1 MEKGEVKMEV
11 EVKEEDISEVEEETN
26 LQSYVIE
33 LLPLIK
39 EAQQHHGLRHGDYQ
53 RYRQY
58 CQRRLKRIR
67 HCLNFKLGTRHGYK
81 GKKIT
86 KEIITD
92 VRFLHIPLM
101 EAERCWSHAM
111 ELKLYAN
118 TEPRKKF
125 HMVRRLRKA
134 AKYAEELQDLCQLE
148 KVDARTKLEV
158 QAYSYWMVANM
169 KFEGQDWQTAIDL
182 YTRARSIYEKL
193 AGAFMDEDTKMLY
206 LQRVEEISPNIRY
219 CAYNLGQGGLDIN
232 ELMKMRSN
240 AAGQDMLA
248 AKIDAAIKETR
259 EKLAS
264 SFGEVSWR
272 GKTVPLRNE
281 KARVFI
287 LRVQDKNNEIERQES
302 FEKKMEVFDNLLME
316 SKDALQEVKE
326 EISSEM
332 SAKKRNETNLSNL
345 QFIRTYLS
353 YLRQMLLIDRNLEM
367 ISNMKSKLPLIIGQ
381 SKQIV
386 KGKTTK
392 PEDLI
397 RLYDSI
403 IQCLTETGQLNGL
416 QDDELIEKEI
426 KAQITSY
433 KAFRCFYIAQSYQ
446 MAKKWIES
454 ISLYDRVLE
463 YVQDATN
470 QLNKLQ
476 NPIIKA
482 LIGKLEDVAE
492 QAKGH
497 KYAAHATSILE
508 TSEMETGVKNMNL
521 SDKVLAERLDSYQ
534 EFTSIPKNP
543 NLVHFP
549 PQPEPVPCKPLFFD
563 LALNHIDLPDLE
575 HRMEKKKE
583 VGGIS
588 GFVKGW
594 LWGGGK

>member
-1 MEKGEVKMEV
+1 MEV
-11 EVKEEDISEVEEETN
+11 DAEPQDQVEVTEEVKELEPFS
-26 LQSYVIE
+26 IE

-58 CQRRLKRIR
+58 CQRRLERIR
-67 HCLNFKLGTRHGYK
+67 NSLHFKLGTRHGYK
-81 GKKIT
+81 GKKINGET
-86 KEIITD
+86 VTD
-92 VRFLHIPLM
+92 VRFLHILLM

-134 AKYAEELQDLCQLE
+134 AKYADDLKKLCE
-148 KVDARTKLEV
+148 IERVDARTKLEV
-158 QAYSYWMVANM
+158 QAYNYWMVGNM
-169 KFEGQDWQTAIDL
+169 KFEVQDWKTAIDL
-182 YTRARSIYEKL
+182 YTQARSIYEKL
-193 AGAFMDEDTKMLY
+193 AGAFMDEDTKTMY
-206 LQRVEEISPNIRY
+206 LQKVEEISPNIRY

-272 GKTVPLRNE
+272 GKTVPIRNE

-287 LRVQDKNNEIERQES
+287 LRIQDKNSEMERQET
-302 FEKKMEVFDNLLME
+302 FEKRMEVFDNLLME
-316 SKDALQEVKE
+316 SKDALQGIKD
-326 EISSEM
+326 EIGLEM
-332 SAKKRNETNLSNL
+332 SSKKRNEVNLASL

-353 YLRQMLLIDRNLEM
+353 YLRQMLMVDRNVQM
-367 ISNMKSKLPLIIGQ
+367 IDNMKMRLPVLVGQ
-381 SKQIV
+381 SKQVI
-386 KGKTTK
+386 KGKLTK

-403 IQCLTETGQLNGL
+403 IQCLTETGQLAGL
-416 QDDELIEKEI
+416 EDDEVVEKELQ
-426 KAQITSY
+426 AQIHGY

-446 MAKKWIES
+446 HAKKWVES
-454 ISLYDRVLE
+454 ISLYDRVLL
-463 YVQDATN
+463 YVQDATTK
-470 QLNKLQ
+470 LNACQ
-476 NPIIKA
+476 NSLFNNLVLKI
-482 LIGKLEDVAE
+482 EDIAE

-508 TSEMETGVKNMNL
+508 ASEVESGVRKMKI
-521 SDKVLAERLDSYQ
+521 SDQILAERLDSYQ
-534 EFTSIPKNP
+534 EFGAIPKNP

-549 PQPEPVPCKPLFFD
+549 PEPQALPCKPLFFD

-575 HRMEKKKE
+575 HRIEKKKE
-583 VGGIS
+583 AGGIS
-588 GFVKGW
+588 GLVKGW
-594 LWGGGK
+594 LWGGKS

>member
-1 MEKGEVKMEV
+1 MEV
-11 EVKEEDISEVEEETN
+11 EDAPSAAPETTSPATIQEEK
-26 LQSYVIE
+26 QSYSIE

-67 HCLNFKLGTRHGYK
+67 NSLNFKLGTRHGFK

-86 KEIITD
+86 QETVND
-92 VRFLHIPLM
+92 PRFLHIILM

-125 HMVRRLRKA
+125 HMVRKLSKA
-134 AKYAEELQDLCQLE
+134 SKYADDLKDLCNIDQ
-148 KVDARTKLEV
+148 VDARTKLEV
-158 QAYSYWMVANM
+158 QAYSYWMTANM
-169 KFEGQDWQTAIDL
+169 KFEVQNWQTAIDL
-182 YTRARSIYEKL
+182 YTQSRSIYEKL
-193 AGAFMDEDTKMLY
+193 SSAFMDEDTKMLY

-232 ELMKMRSN
+232 ELMKMRSK
-240 AAGQDMLA
+240 ATGQDMLA

-264 SFGEVSWR
+264 SFGEVTWR

-287 LRVQDKNNEIERQES
+287 LRMQNKDEEVQREES

-316 SKDALQEVKE
+316 SKDALQGVKE
-326 EISSEM
+326 EITAEM
-332 SAKKRNETNLSNL
+332 SSKKRNETTLNNL
-345 QFIRTYLS
+345 QFMKTHLS
-353 YLRQMLLIDRNLEM
+353 YLRQTLMIDRNLEM
-367 ISNMKSKLPLIIGQ
+367 IENMKLKLPNILGHPA
-381 SKQIV
+381 KQQV
-386 KGKTTK
+386 KGKITK

-403 IQCLTETGQLNGL
+403 IQCLTETSQLSGL
-416 QDDELIEKEI
+416 EDDEAMERELN
-426 KAQITSY
+426 AQITSY

-446 MAKKWIES
+446 AAKKWLES
-454 ISLYDRVLE
+454 ISLYDRVLK
-463 YVQDATN
+463 YVEDSC
-470 QLNKLQ
+470 
-476 NPIIKA
+476 KA
-482 LIGKLEDVAE
+482 LNATQNALLKPLERKLEDVAE

-508 TSEMETGVKNMNL
+508 TSEVESGIKNVQLN
-521 SDKVLAERLDSYQ
+521 DKVLLDRLETYQ
-534 EFTSIPKNP
+534 ELHTIPKNAS
-543 NLVHFP
+543 LVQFP
-549 PQPEPVPCKPLFFD
+549 PQPQPVPCKPLFFD
-563 LALNHIDLPDLE
+563 LALNHIDLPDLD
-575 HRMEKKKE
+575 HRIEKKQE
-583 VGGIS
+583 AGGIS

-594 LWGGGK
+594 LWGGSK